1 MRKVTKSSR
10 ASRRKAIESKLPHYH
25 AFWEQ
30 FLRIDRYK
38 INELHSFM
46 EKYAINFNLY
56 KEGRFIERPFPFDI
70 IPRIIEKKEFAHLEK
85 GIKQRVRALNM
96 FLGDIYNEQQILKD
110 GIIPEEF
117 VFTSSG
123 YSPQFSN
130 FTPPKGIYTHICGID
145 LVRDR
150 ESGEWVILEDNL
162 RIPSGASYPLSIRR
176 GYRLVFPEFFERLPI
191 EPIRYYPGLIKD
203 AMDYVNTGG
212 INVLITPGRYNSAF
226 FEHSYLAKNIG
237 AKLVTAQD
245 LLVQNGHLYLKSYNR
260 RLIKVGAVY
269 RRLDDDFLDSVEFRQ
284 DSMIG
289 VPNITNVYRNGN
301 VAIMNAIGN
310 GIADDKGIYY
320 FAPQMIRYYLNEKP
334 ILNNAPTYLPVF
346 DEDREYVLENLHT
359 LVIKDVAE
367 AGGYGVVFGKN
378 LTELQLT
385 DFKELIKREP
395 RRFIAQEVVEFYDID
410 ILDEEYRPTPRKC
423 DLRMYVINGENI
435 TVWPGGLTR
444 YAVEPDSY
452 LVNSS
457 QGGGFKDTW
466 VLNKEMPKELSW
478 K

>member
-1 MRKVTKSSR
+1 MRSVNKPSR
-10 ASRRKAIESKLPHYH
+10 ASRRKAIESKLPHYN

-38 INELHSFM
+38 ISELHSFM

-70 IPRIIEKKEFAHLEK
+70 IPRIIEKKEFDHLEK
-85 GIKQRVRALNM
+85 GIKQRVHALNL
-96 FLGDIYNEQQILKD
+96 FLNDIYSKQQIIKD
-110 GIIPEEF
+110 KVIPEEF
-117 VFTSSG
+117 IFTSKG

-130 FTPPKGIYTHICGID
+130 LTPPKGIYTHICGID

-150 ESGEWVILEDNL
+150 ATGDWVILEDNL
-162 RIPSGASYPLSIRR
+162 RVPSGASYPLSIRK
-176 GYRLVFPEFFERLPI
+176 GYRQVFPEFFERLPI
-191 EPIRYYPGLIKD
+191 EPIRYYPDTIRN
-203 AMDYVNTGG
+203 AMNHINTGG
-212 INVLITPGRYNSAF
+212 IDIVLSPGRYNSAF
-226 FEHSYLAKNIG
+226 FEHTYLAKTIG

-245 LLVQNGHLYLKSYNR
+245 LVVENGHLYLKSYNR

-269 RRLDDDFLDSVEFRQ
+269 RRQDDDFLDSVEFRN
-284 DSMIG
+284 DSLIG
-289 VPNITNVYRNGN
+289 VPNVTNVYRNGN
-301 VAIMNAIGN
+301 LAIMNAIGN
-310 GIADDKGIYY
+310 GVGDDKAVYY
-320 FAPQMIRYYLNEKP
+320 FVPKMIEYYLGEEP
-334 ILNNAPTYLPVF
+334 LLQNAPTYLPVF
-346 DEDREYVLENLHT
+346 EKDMLYTLENLHK

-378 LTELQLT
+378 LTKIQLD
-385 DFKELIKREP
+385 DFAELIKREP
-395 RRFIAQEVVEFYDID
+395 RRFIAQEVIEFYDID
-410 ILDEEYRPTPRKC
+410 ILDNELRPTPRKC
-423 DLRMYVINGENI
+423 DLRMYVIHGEEI
-435 TVWPGGLTR
+435 MVWPGGLTR

-466 VLNKEMPKELSW
+466 VLNKDMPKEMSW